1 MKTNFV
7 PFVHHAENK
16 LERFE
21 MIENNL
27 FNRLVKRYL
36 KSKLNA
42 NKKKIAVI
50 KQTEIVFLSNDQ
62 YNFIR

>member
-1 MKTNFV
+1 MKSNTI
-7 PFVHHAENK
+7 PLVHHSENK

-21 MIENNL
+21 MIEHNL

-36 KSKLNA
+36 KSKLNV
-42 NKKKIAVI
+42 NKNKIAVI
-50 KQTEIVFLSNDQ
+50 QSTEIVFLSNEQ